1 MLFQVVLLK
10 LLFQSKKH
18 FIPQRGTWNIEL
30 GTHPQPFKFQTLKL
44 FKLLALTCLRRCQVV
59 LQLQL
64 FLLQKSSI
72 LSTRNVEHWTRN
84 VPQTLQIS
92 NSQTLQTLITLI
104 TLISFTSLHHPVYIS
119 FTCCHIWVASKPYI
133 RPIYNDMGHL
143 RLWCDSNVV
152 QIWDEVKQM

>member
-1 MLFQVVLLK
+1 MFQVVLLK

-59 LQLQL
+59 LLKLL
-64 FLLQKSSI
+64 FQSQKNFI
-72 LSTRNVEHWTRN
+72 PQHGTRNAEHGTHPN
-84 VPQTLQIS
+84 T
-92 NSQTLQTLITLI
+92 
-104 TLISFTSLHHPVYIS
+104 FTSLHHIVYIC

-133 RPIYNDMGHL
+133 RPIYNDMGYL